1 MGDLNKWIGVGRVSR
16 GAERKVLPGGM
27 SLTTFSIA
35 TNESYKKDGAWQERA
50 NFLKCIIW
58 GKYGETMQKH
68 LVKGKQIGIAAH
80 LQQQSWRD
88 SNNQYCERVQLV
100 IEDIQLLASP
110 KGTPQGGQSAPAD
123 QESAPEYSGSEDD
136 YPSPPEDEPFN

>member
-1 MGDLNKWIGVGRVSR
+1 MGDLNKWIGVGRISQT
-16 GAERKVLPGGM
+16 ADRKVLPSGM

-35 TNESYKKDGAWQERA
+35 NNESYKKDDSWQERA

-68 LVKGKQIGIAAH
+68 LIKGKQIGITAH

-88 SNNQYCERVQLV
+88 SGGQYHEKVQLV
-100 IEDIQLLASP
+100 VEDIQLLASP
-110 KGTPQGGQSAPAD
+110 HGSQQGGTEKTPEQQNAPTQTGSA
-123 QESAPEYSGSEDD
+123 DD
-136 YPSPPEDEPFN
+136 YPPPPEEEPFN